1 MKEHQIMYKTFIKI
15 ILIIVAISFY
25 STHVNA
31 QNFNA
36 KQTFINAQKH
46 IQLGENNEAIEDLL
60 LYYKNDSS
68 NSNVNYL
75 LGVCYTKTDPTR
87 TKAMYYLSRV
97 KDINKAYDNSSLKE
111 RNASPEALWLLAL
124 AQFKNNMFEES
135 QSSIEKYKEYIGN
148 DEEKNKDVEKMLM
161 RTKNAIELI
170 KTPVKINL
178 INLGKVVNSEYDDH
192 SPVFNIDESVMI
204 FTSKRKGSTGNLKTN
219 DKQYFED
226 IYISNKVNGEWSAP
240 EKISENIN
248 TMEHEASVALSADGN
263 DLIIYKDDVGDGN
276 LYLSHYNGKDW
287 GKPEKLSSNVNSTYD
302 ESHASISSDGS
313 TLYFSSNRPGG
324 FGGYDL
330 YISKRLPNGDWS
342 LAQNAGSTINS
353 ALDESGPFIHQD
365 GSTLYFSSRGHNSMG
380 GYDLFFTI
388 LKDDGKFSRP
398 ENMGYPIN
406 SIDDDVFYVLSAD
419 GKRAYYSTIQT
430 DGLGGKDIYLMD
442 LLSLPERALVVVTGF
457 IRTKKTNDVVKDLIL
472 KIKDNKTGALIGEFK
487 PNKQTGKYTIVL
499 PKSKQYNISCDGCKY
514 NFPQEPLS
522 IPENSSFY
530 YLQKPIVIDPIV
542 VVE

>member
-1 MKEHQIMYKTFIKI
+1 MYKYSIPAI
-15 ILIIVAISFY
+15 IAILFF
-25 STHVNA
+25 VKEPAGA
-31 QNFNA
+31 QSFNA

-46 IQLGENNEAIEDLL
+46 IQLGETQDAIEDLL
-60 LYYKNDSS
+60 LYYKNDST

-75 LGVCYTKTDPTR
+75 LGMCYTKTDPTR
-87 TKAMYYLSRV
+87 KMALTYLTKVSE
-97 KDINKAYDNSSLKE
+97 INAAYDNASVKE
-111 RNASPEALWLLAL
+111 RKASPEALWLLAL
-124 AQFKNNMFEES
+124 AQYKNSMFDEAH
-135 QSSIEKYKEYIGN
+135 SSLEKYKEYIVN
-148 DEEKNKDVEKMLM
+148 NKELEKDAEKMLLLS
-161 RTKNAIELI
+161 KNAAELI
-170 KTPVKINL
+170 KTPVKINI
-178 INLGKVVNSEYDDH
+178 INLGATINSEYDDH
-192 SPVFNIDESVMI
+192 SPVFNIDETEMI
-204 FTSKRKGSTGNLKTN
+204 FTSKRKGSTGNFKTS

-226 IYISNKVNGEWSAP
+226 IYISHKVNGEWSAP
-240 EKISENIN
+240 VKISENIN

-276 LYLSHYNGKDW
+276 LYVSHFNGTDW
-287 GKPEKLSSNVNSTYD
+287 TKPEKLSSNVNSTSD

-324 FGGYDL
+324 FGGYDI

-353 ALDESGPFIHQD
+353 EFDESGPFIHPD
-365 GSTLYFSSRGHNSMG
+365 GSTLYFSSKGHNSMG

-388 LKDDGKFSRP
+388 LKDDGTFTRP

-406 SIDDDVFYVLSAD
+406 SIDDDIFYVLSAD
-419 GKRAYYSTIQT
+419 GKRAYYSTIQP
-430 DGLGGKDIYLMD
+430 GGFGRKDIYLMD

-457 IRTKKTNDVVKDLIL
+457 IRNKKSNDVIKDVVL
-472 KIKDNKTGALIGEFK
+472 KINDIKTGSLIGEFK

-499 PKSKQYNISCDGCKY
+499 PKSKQYTLSCEGCNYK
-514 NFPQEPLS
+514 FPSEPLS

-530 YLQKPIVIDPIV
+530 YLQKPIVIDPLV